1 MPCAGDCEPVSSAP
15 DRSHTTMS
23 AGHYENFPVASLLLP
38 RHLRVAVLDI
48 YRYARAAD
56 DIADEG
62 DAPDQA
68 RLAALAR
75 FGAELDR
82 IEAKTCRPGAMPE
95 EAMPADLAPI
105 FAPLAATVARHK
117 LPLEPFRRLLSA
129 FSQDVVTKRYADFAA
144 LLDYCHRSADP
155 VGELLLHLY
164 RAATPENLSQ
174 SDAICTGLQLT
185 NFWQDVAIDWRKGR
199 VYIPQEDLA
208 RHGVTE
214 ADIAHGQCS
223 PAWRAL
229 MAFQVERARALLHS
243 GAPLARTLPGRVGW
257 ELRLVVQG
265 GLRILERI
273 EACGYDVFRARPMLT
288 KTEWLRLGWRALRM
302 PRALPAS
309 SSPS

>member
-1 MPCAGDCEPVSSAP
+1 MSA
-15 DRSHTTMS
+15 

-38 RHLRVAVLDI
+38 PRLRTAVLDI

-62 DAPDQA
+62 DASDQE

-75 FGAELDR
+75 FGAGLDWIEKGAHAQPAPPDEL
-82 IEAKTCRPGAMPE
+82 
-95 EAMPADLAPI
+95 ADI
-105 FAPLAATVARHK
+105 FVPLAATIARHR
-117 LPLEPFRRLLSA
+117 LPLAPFRRLLSA
-129 FSQDVVTKRYADFAA
+129 FAQDVAVKRYADFAA
-144 LLDYCHRSADP
+144 LRDYCHRSADP
-155 VGELLLHLY
+155 VGELMLHLY
-164 RAATPENLSQ
+164 EAATPRNLAW

-185 NFWQDVAIDWRKGR
+185 NFWQDVAVDRDKRR

-214 ADIAHGQCS
+214 ADIAAGNCS

-229 MAFQVERARALLHS
+229 MAFEVARARALLHS
-243 GAPLARTLPGRVGW
+243 GAPLARALPGRIGW

-273 EACGYDVFRARPMLT
+273 ETGGYDVFRARPVLK
-288 KTEWLRLGWRALRM
+288 KTEWLKLAWRALRM
-302 PRALPAS
+302 PQARPP
-309 SSPS
+309 SPPHHDA